1 MASMQKPNKIPGG
14 KSMLDK
20 LKKSLEDCPIVKKGD
35 YDYFVHPI
43 TDGIPEMD
51 PNLLDNVTSIIIET
65 GNMDCDKIIAAEAMA
80 IPLGVALSLRIG
92 KPYVVIRKRQYGI
105 PGEVSIEQITGY
117 SKSSMYVNGAYEGD
131 RVLIVDD
138 VLSTG
143 GTLRA
148 MIQALRIIGA
158 QIVDTVIVFNKN
170 KNKKELEKE
179 LDLEI
184 KTLLDVDVVDGKVVV
199 D

>member
-1 MASMQKPNKIPGG
+1 MASLLKPKKIPGG

-20 LKKSLEDCPIVKKGD
+20 LIKSLEDCPIVKKGD

-51 PNLLDNVTSIIIET
+51 PDLLDNVTSIIMET

-117 SKSSMYVNGAYEGD
+117 SKSSMYVNGVYEGD

-158 QIVDTVIVFNKN
+158 DIVDTVIVFNKN

-199 D
+199 G

>member
-1 MASMQKPNKIPGG
+1 
-14 KSMLDK
+14 MLDK
-20 LKKSLEDCPIVKKGD
+20 LKKSLEDCPIVKKGE
-35 YDYFVHPI
+35 YNYFVHPI

-51 PNLLDNVTSIIIET
+51 PELLDNVTSIIMET

-80 IPLGVALSLRIG
+80 IPLGVALSLKIG
-92 KPYVVIRKRQYGI
+92 KPYVVIRKRQYGL
-105 PGEVSIEQITGY
+105 PGEVSVEQITGY
-117 SKSSMYVNGAYEGD
+117 SKSSMYVNGVYKGD

-148 MIQALRIIGA
+148 MIQALRVIGA
-158 QIVDTVIVFNKN
+158 EIVDTVIVFNKN
-170 KNKKELEKE
+170 KNKKDLEKE
-179 LDLEI
+179 MDLQI

-199 D
+199 G

>member
-1 MASMQKPNKIPGG
+1 MASLLWPEKNPGG

-20 LKKSLEDCPIVKKGD
+20 LKKSLEDCPIVKIGD

-51 PNLLDNVTSIIIET
+51 PDLLDNVTSIIMET

-80 IPLGVALSLRIG
+80 IPLGVALSIRIR

-105 PGEVSIEQITGY
+105 PGEVSVEQITGY
-117 SKSSMYVNGAYEGD
+117 SKSSMYVNGVYEGD

-148 MIQALRIIGA
+148 MIQALRVIGA

-199 D
+199 G

>member
-1 MASMQKPNKIPGG
+1 MASLRKLEIIPGG
-14 KSMLDK
+14 NYMLDK

-51 PNLLDNVTSIIIET
+51 PDLLDNVTSIIMET

-105 PGEVSIEQITGY
+105 PGEVSIKQITGY
-117 SKSSMYVNGAYEGD
+117 SKSSMYVNGVYKGD

-170 KNKKELEKE
+170 KNKKDLEEE

-199 D
+199 G